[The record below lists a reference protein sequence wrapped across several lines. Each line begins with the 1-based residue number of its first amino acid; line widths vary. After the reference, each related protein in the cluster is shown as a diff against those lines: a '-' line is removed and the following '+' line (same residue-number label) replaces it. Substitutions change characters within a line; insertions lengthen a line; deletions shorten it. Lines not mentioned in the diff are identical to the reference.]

1 MNTTQL
7 RYFITAAQLQNLSR
21 AAALLHLS
29 QPSLSKS
36 ISRLEEEIGVPL
48 FNRNG
53 KKLTLNAQ
61 GQRFMESASR
71 ILKEADHAVTE
82 IQEMGRANSLSI
94 GIFEAESMVQDCL
107 CAFSQ
112 EHPGIRFHIDCSLE
126 PDDSVDINN
135 YDMLVYPSSPAFDK
149 YKGYELGTDPYLLA
163 LPASHPLARTPLIRL
178 SRLEGASFVFM
189 KSRGTWTELPF
200 KLCSAMNLSFSVQC
214 FTDSRSM
221 HRYMIA
227 NNHLAGFVPES
238 CSGLYRSDPKIALLH
253 ISDEKF
259 SKKMMLCF
267 KRDKHLSDLA
277 KEFKRFTL
285 DYMHLVQQ
293 ETENS
298 EKSKGGT
305 PHADSKNT

>member
-1 MNTTQL
+1 
-7 RYFITAAQLQNLSR
+7 
-21 AAALLHLS
+21 
-29 QPSLSKS
+29 
-36 ISRLEEEIGVPL
+36 
-48 FNRNG
+48 
-53 KKLTLNAQ
+53 
-61 GQRFMESASR
+61 
-71 ILKEADHAVTE
+71 
-82 IQEMGRANSLSI
+82 
-94 GIFEAESMVQDCL
+94 
-107 CAFSQ
+107 
-112 EHPGIRFHIDCSLE
+112 
-126 PDDSVDINN
+126 
-135 YDMLVYPSSPAFDK
+135 
-149 YKGYELGTDPYLLA
+149 
-163 LPASHPLARTPLIRL
+163 
-178 SRLEGASFVFM
+178 
-189 KSRGTWTELPF
+189 
-200 KLCSAMNLSFSVQC
+200 
-214 FTDSRSM
+214 
-221 HRYMIA
+221 MIA